1 MGWRNLEK
9 ILDGSKHG
17 PGNCVDAAKYDEMLD
32 SIEREQEAEVNK
44 LRACLMVLDA
54 TIYCLLPGVNQ
65 AWAETFKGQIQAAK
79 DAYESATGE
88 ESMIGFK
95 RERK

>member
-1 MGWRNLEK
+1 MGMGRNPRKVALRMAELAK
-9 ILDGSKHG
+9 REVHG
-17 PGNCVDAAKYDEMLD
+17 FHHD
-32 SIEREQEAEVNK
+32 STNEAEVNK

-54 TIYCLLPGVNQ
+54 TIYCLLTGVSP